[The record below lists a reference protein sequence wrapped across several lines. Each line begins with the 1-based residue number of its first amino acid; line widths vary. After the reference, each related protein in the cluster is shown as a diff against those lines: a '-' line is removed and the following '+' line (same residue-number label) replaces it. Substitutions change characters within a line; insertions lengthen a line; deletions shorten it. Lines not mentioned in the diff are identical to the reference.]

1 MSSQSSYE
9 FYGAELSKMPP
20 LRAIAETL
28 VLDSRVRAVT
38 AAEAYELAL
47 AQSDVCVTDM
57 PVYPPAARR
66 LGLPEGARVLNNC
79 HGRIVGRSA
88 NARRFYNAL
97 SPADQQKV
105 LGDLREAMFDFQKRP
120 LIKAHAILGLDRD
133 LMIKATLVGGLDD
146 AVNIFNWLA
155 NFTPYDELA
164 EEYAASPKLPIQD
177 ILVVGDNLW
186 ANADPFYNNHGGPQ
200 LALVDESANVIFNL
214 GMRYFGE
221 RKKGTLTLAWTS
233 GMRLGMAACHGGI
246 KEIDFSGCQDAA
258 AQKVGKRSIA
268 FFGLSGTGKSSH
280 TNSADNGG
288 TLPSGFKKVVLHDD
302 AFQIDCEQKVCRV
315 WEPTLFDKTD
325 SRPIGHADWRYIISV
340 MNHGLIEVDG
350 RVLPLGQDLRNSNGR
365 ALFDR
370 DLLGA
375 YVNRCDF
382 PDIICWLMKDSCLP
396 PLMRFSSQPLAVAMG
411 ASLMTRRNRAENV
424 PEEELAK
431 LVFVPFANPFRVY
444 ELWRDVLAF
453 AKVFD
458 QGATGYCFNSSG
470 FWKSSDVDL
479 RAIPLKTSL
488 RLQTALL
495 LNELEWEDVDLLP
508 GAQIP
513 TRASVEAILP
523 GYYDSYHPAN
533 VENRQA
539 YLATVRSRFRQR
551 MVFLQSSD
559 LHDRPGLL
567 LNLINALGVGGGLDE
582 GGEDSGSGE

>member
-9 FYGAELSKMPP
+9 FYGPDLSKMPP
-20 LRAIAETL
+20 LRGLAETL
-28 VLDSRVRAVT
+28 ILDPRVRLVN
-38 AAEAYELAL
+38 AAEAYELAC
-47 AQSDVCVTDM
+47 AQHDVAVTDM
-57 PVYPPAARR
+57 PVYPPAAKR
-66 LGLPEGARVLNNC
+66 LGLTKGAKVLNNC

-97 SPADQQKV
+97 TLSEQQKV
-105 LGDLREAMFDFQKRP
+105 LGDVREAMFDFQKRP

-133 LMIKATLVGGLDD
+133 LMIRATLVAGEDD
-146 AVNIFNWLA
+146 AVNVYNWLA
-155 NFTPYDELA
+155 NFTPFDELA
-164 EEYAASPKLPIQD
+164 KEYAKSPKLPIQD
-177 ILVVGDNLW
+177 ILIIGDNLW
-186 ANADPFYNNHGGPQ
+186 SNPDPFYNNHGGPQ
-200 LALVDESANVIFNL
+200 LALVDETANVIFNL

-246 KEIDFSGCQDAA
+246 KEIDFSGCKDAA
-258 AQKVGKRSIA
+258 AKKVGKRSIA

-288 TLPSGFKKVVLHDD
+288 TLPAGFKKVVLHDD
-302 AFQIDCEQKVCRV
+302 AFQIDCEEKVCRV

-325 SRPIGHADWRYIISV
+325 SRPLGNDDWRYIISV

-350 RVLPLGQDLRNSNGR
+350 KVLPLGQDVRNSNGR

-375 YVNRCDF
+375 YVNRCGF

-396 PLMRFSSQPLAVAMG
+396 PLMRFDDPSLAVAMG

-424 PEEELAK
+424 PEEELQK
-431 LVFVPFANPFRVY
+431 LVFVPYANPFRVY
-444 ELWRDVLAF
+444 ELWRDVQAF
-453 AKVFD
+453 AKVFQ

-470 FWKSSDVDL
+470 FWKASDVDL
-479 RAIPLKTSL
+479 RPIPLKTSL
-488 RLQTALL
+488 TLQTALL
-495 LNELEWEDVDLLP
+495 LDKLTWEKLDLLP

-523 GYYDSYHPAN
+523 GYYDTYHPNN
-533 VENRQA
+533 VENRPA
-539 YLATVRSRFRQR
+539 YLATLKNRFRQR
-551 MVFLQSSD
+551 MLFLQSSD
-559 LHDRPGLL
+559 LHDKPGLL
-567 LNLINALGVGGGLDE
+567 LSLINSLGVSCGDE
-582 GGEDSGSGE
+582 E

>member
-1 MSSQSSYE
+1 MSSQSSFE
-9 FYGAELSKMPP
+9 FYGPDLSKMPP
-20 LRAIAETL
+20 LRALAETL
-28 VLDSRVRAVT
+28 ILDPRVRLVN

-47 AQSDVCVTDM
+47 AQHDVALTDM

-66 LGLPEGARVLNNC
+66 LGLPKGACVLNNC

-97 SPADQQKV
+97 TLSEQQKV
-105 LGDLREAMFDFQKRP
+105 LGDVREAMFDFQKRP

-133 LMIKATLVGGLDD
+133 LMIRATLVAGADD
-146 AVNIFNWLA
+146 AVNVFNWLA
-155 NFTPYDELA
+155 NFTPFDELA
-164 EEYAASPKLPIQD
+164 KEYKKSPRLPIQD

-186 ANADPFYNNHGGPQ
+186 NNPDPFYSNHGGPQ
-200 LALVDESANVIFNL
+200 LALVDETANVIFNL

-246 KEIDFSGCQDAA
+246 KEIDFSCCDDAA
-258 AQKVGKRSIA
+258 AKSAGKRSIA

-280 TNSADNGG
+280 TNSPDNGG
-288 TLPSGFKKVVLHDD
+288 TLPAGCKKVVLHDD
-302 AFQIDCEQKVCRV
+302 AFQIDCAEKVCRV

-325 SRPIGHADWRYIISV
+325 SRPLGHDDWRYIISV
-340 MNHGLIEVDG
+340 MNHGLVEVGG

-375 YVNRCDF
+375 YVNRCGF

-396 PLMRFSSQPLAVAMG
+396 PLMRFSDPALAVAMG

-424 PEEELAK
+424 PEEELQK
-431 LVFVPFANPFRVY
+431 LVFVPYANPFRVY
-444 ELWRDVLAF
+444 ELWRDVQAF
-453 AKVFD
+453 TKVFH

-470 FWKSSDVDL
+470 FWKASDVDL
-479 RAIPLKTSL
+479 RDIPLKASL
-488 RLQTALL
+488 TLQTALL
-495 LNELEWEDVDLLP
+495 LDKLTWENLALLP

-513 TRASVEAILP
+513 TRKSVEAILP
-523 GYYDSYHPAN
+523 GYYDMYHPDN
-533 VENRQA
+533 VENRAA
-539 YLATVRSRFRQR
+539 YLATLKSRFRQR
-551 MVFLQSSD
+551 MMFLQSSD
-559 LHDRPGLL
+559 LHDKPGLL
-567 LNLINALGVGGGLDE
+567 LSLINALGITGGDDE
-582 GGEDSGSGE
+582 

>member
-9 FYGAELSKMPP
+9 YYGPDLAKMPP
-20 LRAIAETL
+20 LRAIAET
-28 VLDSRVRAVT
+28 VALDPRVRAVT

-57 PVYPPAARR
+57 PVYPPAAKR

-88 NARRFYNAL
+88 NARRFLNAL
-97 SPADQQKV
+97 TPPDQQRV

-120 LIKAHAILGLDRD
+120 LIKAHAVLGLDRD
-133 LMIKATLVGGLDD
+133 LMIKATLVGAQDD

-155 NFTPYDELA
+155 NFTPYAELA
-164 EEYAASPKLPIQD
+164 QAYEKSAKLPIQD

-186 ANADPFYNNHGGPQ
+186 ANADPYYHNHGGPQ
-200 LALVDESANVIFNL
+200 LALVDEKANVIFNL

-246 KEIDFSGCQDAA
+246 KEIDFSDCGDARA
-258 AQKVGKRSIA
+258 RAVGRRTVA

-288 TLPSGFKKVVLHDD
+288 TLPAGFKKVVLHDD

-325 SRPIGHADWRYIISV
+325 SRPIGHPDWRYIISV
-340 MNHGLIEVDG
+340 MNHGLVEVEG
-350 RVLPLGQDLRNSNGR
+350 KVLPLGQDLRNANGR

-375 YVNRCDF
+375 YVNRCGF
-382 PDIICWLMKDSCLP
+382 PDLICWLMKDSCLP
-396 PLMRFSSQPLAVAMG
+396 PLMRFKSPGLAVAMG

-444 ELWRDVLAF
+444 ELWRDVRAF
-453 AKVFD
+453 AKVFE
-458 QGATGYCFNSSG
+458 QGAVGYCFNSGG
-470 FWKSSDVDL
+470 FWKASDMDL
-479 RAIPLKTSL
+479 RGIPLATSL

-495 LNELEWEDVDLLP
+495 LNELEWEDLAILP

-513 TRASVEAILP
+513 ARASVEAILP
-523 GYYDSYHPAN
+523 GYYERYHPDN
-533 VENRQA
+533 VENRVA
-539 YLATVRSRFRQR
+539 YLATIRSRLRQR
-551 MVFLQSSD
+551 MAFLQSSD
-559 LHDRPGLL
+559 LHDKPGLL
-567 LNLINALGVGGGLDE
+567 LSLINALGVGGGQD
-582 GGEDSGSGE
+582 D

>member
-9 FYGAELSKMPP
+9 FYGADLTKMPP

-28 VLDSRVRAVT
+28 ILDSRVRAVS

-57 PVYPPAARR
+57 PVYAPAARR

-97 SPADQQKV
+97 TPPEQQKV

-120 LIKAHAILGLDRD
+120 LIKAHAVLGLDRD
-133 LMIKATLVGGLDD
+133 LMIKATLVGAEDD
-146 AVNIFNWLA
+146 AVNIFNWLS
-155 NFTPYDELA
+155 NFTPYAELA
-164 EEYAASPKLPIQD
+164 AEYEKSPKLPIQD
-177 ILVVGDNLW
+177 ILIIGDNLW

-246 KEIDFSGCQDAA
+246 KEIDFAGCEDKRAKA
-258 AQKVGKRSIA
+258 VGKRTVA

-288 TLPSGFKKVVLHDD
+288 TLPQGFKKVVLHDD

-325 SRPIGHADWRYIISV
+325 SRPIGHEDWRYIISV

-350 RVLPLGQDLRNSNGR
+350 KVLPLGQDRRNSNGR

-375 YVNRCDF
+375 YVNRCGF
-382 PDIICWLMKDSCLP
+382 PDLICWLMKDSCLP
-396 PLMRFSSQPLAVAMG
+396 PLLRFKSQALAVAMG

-444 ELWRDVLAF
+444 ELWRDVKAF
-453 AKVFD
+453 AKVFE
-458 QGATGYCFNSSG
+458 QGAVGYCFNSGG

-479 RAIPLKTSL
+479 QGIPLATSL

-495 LNELEWEDVDLLP
+495 LNELEWESLDILP

-513 TRASVEAILP
+513 TKASVEAILP
-523 GYYDSYHPAN
+523 GYYDRYHPDN
-533 VENRQA
+533 VENRAA

-559 LHDRPGLL
+559 LHDKPGLL
-567 LNLINALGVGGGLDE
+567 LSLINALGVGGGMD
-582 GGEDSGSGE
+582 D

>member
-9 FYGAELSKMPP
+9 FYGPEMGKMPP
-20 LRAIAETL
+20 LRAIAES
-28 VLDSRVRAVT
+28 VALDPRVRAVS
-38 AAEAYELAL
+38 AAEAYDLAL
-47 AQSDVCVTDM
+47 RQSDVCATDM
-57 PVYPPAARR
+57 AVYPPAARR
-66 LGLPEGARVLNNC
+66 LGLPRGARVLNNC

-88 NARRFYNAL
+88 QARRFMSAL
-97 SPADQQKV
+97 TPGEQQKV

-120 LIKAHAILGLDRD
+120 LIKAQAVLGLDRD
-133 LMIKATLVGGLDD
+133 LMIKATLVAAEDD
-146 AVNIFNWLA
+146 AVNVFNWLA
-155 NFTPYDELA
+155 NFTPFAELA
-164 EEYAASPKLPIQD
+164 DEYAKSPRLPIQD

-186 ANADPFYNNHGGPQ
+186 ANTDPFYHNHGGPQ
-200 LALVDESANVIFNL
+200 LALVDENANVIFNL

-246 KEIDFSGCQDAA
+246 KEIDFSHCADARA
-258 AQKVGKRSIA
+258 KAVGRRTVA

-288 TLPSGFKKVVLHDD
+288 TLPAGFRKVVLHDD

-325 SRPIGHADWRYIISV
+325 SRPLGHPDWRYIISV

-350 RVLPLGQDLRNSNGR
+350 KILPLGQDLRSANGR

-375 YVNRCDF
+375 YVNRCGF
-382 PDIICWLMKDSCLP
+382 PDLICWLMKDSCLP
-396 PLMRFSSQPLAVAMG
+396 PLLRFTSRDLAVAMG

-444 ELWRDVLAF
+444 ELWRDVRAF
-453 AKVFD
+453 AKVFA
-458 QGATGYCFNSSG
+458 QGAVGYCFNSGG
-470 FWKSSDVDL
+470 FWKSSDADL
-479 RAIPLKTSL
+479 RDVPLATSL

-495 LNELEWEDVDLLP
+495 LDELEWEDLDILP

-513 TRASVEAILP
+513 ARESVEAILP
-523 GYYDSYHPAN
+523 GYYDRYHPAN
-533 VENRQA
+533 VENHAA
-539 YLATVRSRFRQR
+539 YLSTIRSRLRQR

-559 LHDRPGLL
+559 LHDKPGLL
-567 LNLINALGVGGGLDE
+567 LSLINALGVGGG
-582 GGEDSGSGE
+582 EDDPE

>member
-9 FYGAELSKMPP
+9 FYGADLSKMPP

-28 VLDSRVRAVT
+28 ILDNRVRAVS

-47 AQSDVCVTDM
+47 EQPDVCMTDM
-57 PVYPPAARR
+57 PVYPLAAKR

-97 SPADQQKV
+97 TPPEQQKV

-120 LIKAHAILGLDRD
+120 LIKAHAVLGLDRD
-133 LMIKATLVGGLDD
+133 LMIKATLVGAVDD
-146 AVNIFNWLA
+146 AVNVFNWLA
-155 NFTPYDELA
+155 NFTPYAELA
-164 EEYAASPKLPIQD
+164 EVYEKSPQLPIQD
-177 ILVVGDNLW
+177 ILIIGDNLW
-186 ANADPFYNNHGGPQ
+186 SHLDPYYHNHGGPQ

-246 KEIDFSGCQDAA
+246 KEIDFSACQDPKA
-258 AQKVGKRSIA
+258 KTVGKRTMA

-288 TLPSGFKKVVLHDD
+288 TLPAGFKKVVLHDD

-325 SRPIGHADWRYIISV
+325 SRPIGHEDWRYIISV

-375 YVNRCDF
+375 YVNRCGF
-382 PDIICWLMKDSCLP
+382 PDLICWLMKDSCLP
-396 PLMRFSSQPLAVAMG
+396 PLLRFKSQALAVAMG

-444 ELWRDVLAF
+444 ELWRDVRAF
-453 AKVFD
+453 AKVFE
-458 QGATGYCFNSSG
+458 QGAVGYCFNSGG
-470 FWKSSDVDL
+470 FWKSSDMEL
-479 RAIPLKTSL
+479 RAIPLATSL

-495 LNELEWEDVDLLP
+495 LNELRWENLDILP

-513 TRASVEAILP
+513 TKASVDAILP
-523 GYYDSYHPAN
+523 GYYDLYHPAN
-533 VENRQA
+533 VENRAA

-567 LNLINALGVGGGLDE
+567 LSLINALGVGGGEDE
-582 GGEDSGSGE
+582 PA

>member
-1 MSSQSSYE
+1 MSSQSSFE
-9 FYGAELSKMPP
+9 FYGPDLAKMPP

-28 VLDSRVRAVT
+28 ILDPRVRTVS
-38 AAEAYELAL
+38 AAEAYKLAC
-47 AQSDVCVTDM
+47 QQHDVAVTDM
-57 PVYPPAARR
+57 PIYPPAAKR
-66 LGLPEGARVLNNC
+66 LGLKRGAKVLNNC

-97 SPADQQKV
+97 SLVEQQKV
-105 LGDLREAMFDFQKRP
+105 LGDIREAMFDFQKRP

-133 LMIKATLVGGLDD
+133 LMIKATLVGGVDD

-164 EEYAASPKLPIQD
+164 KEYEKSPRLPIQD
-177 ILVVGDNLW
+177 ILVIGDNLW
-186 ANADPFYNNHGGPQ
+186 NNLDPFYNNHGGPQ
-200 LALVDESANVIFNL
+200 LALVDETANVIFNL

-246 KEIDFSGCQDAA
+246 KELDFSACKDAA
-258 AQKVGKRSIA
+258 AKKVGRRSVA

-288 TLPSGFKKVVLHDD
+288 TLPKGFKKVVLHDD

-325 SRPIGHADWRYIISV
+325 SRPLGHEDWRYIISV
-340 MNHGLIEVDG
+340 MNHGLIEKDG
-350 RVLPLGQDLRNSNGR
+350 KVLPLGQDLRNSNGR

-375 YVNRCDF
+375 YVNRCGF
-382 PDIICWLMKDSCLP
+382 PDTICWLMKDSCLP
-396 PLMRFSSQPLAVAMG
+396 PVMRFSDPALAVAMG

-424 PEEELAK
+424 PEEELQK

-444 ELWRDVLAF
+444 ELWRDVQAF
-453 AKVFD
+453 TRVFTH
-458 QGATGYCFNSSG
+458 GATGYCFNSGG

-479 RAIPLKTSL
+479 RPIPLKTSL
-488 RLQTALL
+488 TIQTAIL
-495 LNELEWEDVDLLP
+495 LNKLEWEDLDFLP

-513 TRASVEAILP
+513 ARKSIDALLP
-523 GYYDSYHPAN
+523 GYYDAYDPAQ
-533 VENRQA
+533 VENRAA
-539 YLATVRSRFRQR
+539 YLATLRGRFRQR
-551 MVFLQSSD
+551 MMFLQSSD
-559 LHDRPGLL
+559 LHDKPSLL
-567 LNLINALGVGGGLDE
+567 LSLINALGIKGADE
-582 GGEDSGSGE
+582 E

>member
-9 FYGAELSKMPP
+9 FYGPDLSKMPP
-20 LRAIAETL
+20 LRALAETL
-28 VLDSRVRAVT
+28 ILDPRVRLVN
-38 AAEAYELAL
+38 AAEAYELAK
-47 AQSDVCVTDM
+47 AQHDVAVTDM
-57 PVYPPAARR
+57 PVYPPAAKR
-66 LGLPEGARVLNNC
+66 LGLPKGAKVLNNC

-97 SPADQQKV
+97 TPTEQQKV
-105 LGDLREAMFDFQKRP
+105 LGDIREAMFDFQKRP

-133 LMIKATLVGGLDD
+133 LMIRATLVAAEDD
-146 AVNIFNWLA
+146 AVNVFNWLA

-164 EEYAASPKLPIQD
+164 KEYEKSPKLPIQD
-177 ILVVGDNLW
+177 ILIIGDNLW
-186 ANADPFYNNHGGPQ
+186 NNPDPFYNNHGGPQ
-200 LALVDESANVIFNL
+200 LALVDETANVIFNL

-246 KEIDFSGCQDAA
+246 KEIDFSGCKDKAA
-258 AQKVGKRSIA
+258 KAVGKRSIA

-288 TLPSGFKKVVLHDD
+288 TLPEGFKKVVLHDD
-302 AFQIDCEQKVCRV
+302 AFQIDCEEKVCRV

-325 SRPIGHADWRYIISV
+325 SRPLGSDDWRYIISV

-350 RVLPLGQDLRNSNGR
+350 KVLPLGQDLRNSNGR

-375 YVNRCDF
+375 YVNRCGF

-396 PLMRFSSQPLAVAMG
+396 PLMRFDDPSLAVAMG

-424 PEEELAK
+424 PEEELQK
-431 LVFVPFANPFRVY
+431 LVFMPYANPFRVY
-444 ELWRDVLAF
+444 ELWRDVQAF
-453 AKVFD
+453 TKVFH
-458 QGATGYCFNSSG
+458 QGAVGYCFNSSG
-470 FWKSSDVDL
+470 FWKSSDLDL

-488 RLQTALL
+488 TLQTALL
-495 LNELEWEDVDLLP
+495 LDKLQWEKLDLLP

-523 GYYDSYHPAN
+523 GYYDAYHPDN
-533 VENRQA
+533 VENRAA
-539 YLATVRSRFRQR
+539 YIATVQSRFRQR
-551 MVFLQSSD
+551 MMFLQSSD
-559 LHDRPGLL
+559 LHDKPSLL
-567 LNLINALGVGGGLDE
+567 LSLINSLRVNN
-582 GGEDSGSGE
+582 GEAE

>member
-1 MSSQSSYE
+1 MSSQSSFEY
-9 FYGAELSKMPP
+9 YGADLAKMPP

-28 VLDSRVRAVT
+28 ILDRRVRAVT

-47 AQSDVCVTDM
+47 DQHDVAATDM
-57 PVYPPAARR
+57 PVYPPAAKR
-66 LGLPEGARVLNNC
+66 LGLPKGAKVLNNC

-97 SPADQQKV
+97 SGAEQQKV
-105 LGDLREAMFDFQKRP
+105 LGDIREAMFDFQKRP

-133 LMIKATLVGGLDD
+133 LMIKATLVASEDD
-146 AVNIFNWLA
+146 AVNVYNWLA
-155 NFTPYDELA
+155 NFTPFDELA
-164 EEYAASPKLPIQD
+164 RVYAKSPKLPIQD
-177 ILVVGDNLW
+177 ILIIGDNLW
-186 ANADPFYNNHGGPQ
+186 NNPDPFYNNHGGPQ
-200 LALVDESANVIFNL
+200 LALVDETANVIFNL

-246 KEIDFSGCQDAA
+246 KELDFSGCKDKAA
-258 AQKVGKRSIA
+258 KKVGKRSIA

-288 TLPSGFKKVVLHDD
+288 TLPQGFSKVVLHDD

-325 SRPIGHADWRYIISV
+325 SRPLGHPDWRYIISV
-340 MNHGLIEVDG
+340 MNHGLIEQAG

-375 YVNRCDF
+375 YVNRCGF
-382 PDIICWLMKDSCLP
+382 PDVICWLMKDSCLP
-396 PLMRFSSQPLAVAMG
+396 PVMRFKDPALAVAMG

-424 PEEELAK
+424 PEEELQK

-444 ELWRDVLAF
+444 ELWRDVEAF
-453 AKVFD
+453 TKVFN
-458 QGATGYCFNSSG
+458 QGATGYCFNSGG

-479 RAIPLKTSL
+479 RKIPLATSL
-488 RLQTALL
+488 TIQTAIL
-495 LNELEWEDVDLLP
+495 LNKLEWENLDLLP

-513 TRASVEAILP
+513 TKKSIDALLP
-523 GYYDSYHPAN
+523 GYYDAYHPGN
-533 VENRQA
+533 VENRAA
-539 YLATVRSRFRQR
+539 YLATVRGRFRQR
-551 MVFLQSSD
+551 MMFLQSSD
-559 LHDRPGLL
+559 LHDKPSLL
-567 LNLINALGVGGGLDE
+567 LSLINALGVT
-582 GGEDSGSGE
+582 GGEDE

>member
-1 MSSQSSYE
+1 MSSQSSFE
-9 FYGAELSKMPP
+9 FYGADLAKMPP

-28 VLDSRVRAVT
+28 VLDSRVRAVS

-47 AQSDVCVTDM
+47 SQSDVCVTDM

-97 SPADQQKV
+97 SAADQQKV

-120 LIKAHAILGLDRD
+120 LIKAHAVLGLDRD
-133 LMIKATLVGGLDD
+133 LMIKATLVGGVDD

-155 NFTPYDELA
+155 NFTPFDELA
-164 EEYAASPKLPIQD
+164 EAYAGSPRLPIQD

-186 ANADPFYNNHGGPQ
+186 NNLDPYYHNHGGPQ
-200 LALVDESANVIFNL
+200 LALVDEGANVIFNL

-246 KEIDFSGCQDAA
+246 KEIDFSDCQDETAR
-258 AQKVGKRSIA
+258 KVGKRSIA

-288 TLPSGFKKVVLHDD
+288 TLPAGTRKVVLHDD

-325 SRPIGHADWRYIISV
+325 SRAIGHDDWRYIISV

-375 YVNRCDF
+375 YVNRCGF
-382 PDIICWLMKDSCLP
+382 PDVICWLMKDSCLP
-396 PLMRFSSQPLAVAMG
+396 PLLRFASQPLAVAMG

-444 ELWRDVLAF
+444 ELWRDVQAF

-458 QGATGYCFNSSG
+458 QGAVGYCFNSSG

-495 LNELEWEDVDLLP
+495 LNELQWEDLDILP

-523 GYYDSYHPAN
+523 GYYDAYHPAN
-533 VENRQA
+533 VENRPA

-567 LNLINALGVGGGLDE
+567 LNLINALGVGGGE
-582 GGEDSGSGE
+582 EEDGPGN

>member
-9 FYGAELSKMPP
+9 FYGPDLSKMPP
-20 LRAIAETL
+20 LRALAETL
-28 VLDSRVRAVT
+28 ILDPRVRLVS
-38 AAEAYELAL
+38 AAEAYELAK
-47 AQSDVCVTDM
+47 AQHDVAVTDM
-57 PVYPPAARR
+57 PVYPPAAKR
-66 LGLPEGARVLNNC
+66 LGLPKGAKVLNNC

-97 SPADQQKV
+97 TPTEQQKV
-105 LGDLREAMFDFQKRP
+105 LGDIREAMFDFQKRP
-120 LIKAHAILGLDRD
+120 LIKAHAILGLDKD
-133 LMIKATLVGGLDD
+133 LMIRATLVAGEDD
-146 AVNIFNWLA
+146 AVNVFNWLA

-164 EEYAASPKLPIQD
+164 KEYEKSPKLPIQD
-177 ILVVGDNLW
+177 ILIIGDNLW
-186 ANADPFYNNHGGPQ
+186 NNPDQFYNNHGGPQ
-200 LALVDESANVIFNL
+200 LALVDETANVIFNL

-246 KEIDFSGCQDAA
+246 KEIDFSGCKDKAA
-258 AQKVGKRSIA
+258 KAVGKRSIA

-288 TLPSGFKKVVLHDD
+288 TLPEGFKKVVLHDD
-302 AFQIDCEQKVCRV
+302 AFQIDCEEKVCRV

-325 SRPIGHADWRYIISV
+325 SRPLGSDDWRYIISV

-350 RVLPLGQDLRNSNGR
+350 KVLPLGQDLRNSNGR

-375 YVNRCDF
+375 YVNRCGF

-396 PLMRFSSQPLAVAMG
+396 PLMRFDDPSLAVAMG

-424 PEEELAK
+424 PEEELQK
-431 LVFVPFANPFRVY
+431 LVFMPYANPFRVY
-444 ELWRDVLAF
+444 ELWRDVQAF
-453 AKVFD
+453 TKVFH
-458 QGATGYCFNSSG
+458 QGAVGYCFNSSG
-470 FWKSSDVDL
+470 FWKSSDLDL

-488 RLQTALL
+488 TLQTALL
-495 LNELEWEDVDLLP
+495 LDKLQWEKLDLLP

-523 GYYDSYHPAN
+523 GYYDAYHPDN
-533 VENRQA
+533 VENRAA
-539 YLATVRSRFRQR
+539 YIATVQSRFRQR
-551 MVFLQSSD
+551 MMFLQSSD
-559 LHDRPGLL
+559 LHDKPSLL
-567 LNLINALGVGGGLDE
+567 LSLINSLRVNN
-582 GGEDSGSGE
+582 GEAE

>member
-9 FYGAELSKMPP
+9 FYGADLTKMPP

-28 VLDSRVRAVT
+28 VLDSRVRAVS

-57 PVYPPAARR
+57 PVYPPAAKR

-97 SPADQQKV
+97 TPPEQQKV

-120 LIKAHAILGLDRD
+120 LIKAHAVLGLDRD
-133 LMIKATLVGGLDD
+133 LMIKATLVGAQDD
-146 AVNIFNWLA
+146 AVNIFNWLS
-155 NFTPYDELA
+155 NFTPYAELA
-164 EEYAASPKLPIQD
+164 EEYEKSPKLPIQD
-177 ILVVGDNLW
+177 ILVIGDNLW

-246 KEIDFSGCQDAA
+246 KEIDFSACQDAR
-258 AQKVGKRSIA
+258 AQAVGKRTVA

-288 TLPSGFKKVVLHDD
+288 TLPQGFKKVVLHDD

-325 SRPIGHADWRYIISV
+325 SRPIGHEDWRYIISV

-350 RVLPLGQDLRNSNGR
+350 KVLPLGQDRRNSNGR

-375 YVNRCDF
+375 YVNRCGF
-382 PDIICWLMKDSCLP
+382 PDLICWLMKDSCLP
-396 PLMRFSSQPLAVAMG
+396 PLLRFKSQALAVAMG

-424 PEEELAK
+424 PEEELQK

-444 ELWRDVLAF
+444 ELWRDVKAF
-453 AKVFD
+453 AKVFE
-458 QGATGYCFNSSG
+458 QGAVGYCFNSGG

-479 RAIPLKTSL
+479 QGIPLATSL

-495 LNELEWEDVDLLP
+495 LNELEWESLDILP

-513 TRASVEAILP
+513 TKASVEAILP
-523 GYYDSYHPAN
+523 GYYDRYHPDN
-533 VENRQA
+533 VENRAA

-559 LHDRPGLL
+559 LHDKPGLL
-567 LNLINALGVGGGLDE
+567 LSLINALGVGGGMD
-582 GGEDSGSGE
+582 D

>member
-9 FYGAELSKMPP
+9 FYGSDLTKMPP

-28 VLDSRVRAVT
+28 ILDSRVRAVS

-47 AQSDVCVTDM
+47 SQPDVSLTDM
-57 PVYPPAARR
+57 PVYPPAAKR
-66 LGLPEGARVLNNC
+66 LGLPEGAKVLNNC

-88 NARRFYNAL
+88 NARRFYNAIT
-97 SPADQQKV
+97 PPEQQKV

-155 NFTPYDELA
+155 NFTPYAELA
-164 EEYAASPKLPIQD
+164 AAYEKSPKLPIQD
-177 ILVVGDNLW
+177 VLIIGDNLW
-186 ANADPFYNNHGGPQ
+186 SNPDPYYHNHGGPQ
-200 LALVDESANVIFNL
+200 LALVDEAANVIFNL

-246 KEIDFSGCQDAA
+246 KEIDFSACRDEKAKA
-258 AQKVGKRSIA
+258 VGKRTMA

-288 TLPSGFKKVVLHDD
+288 TLPAGFSKVVLHDD

-325 SRPIGHADWRYIISV
+325 SRPIGHGDWRYIISV

-350 RVLPLGQDLRNSNGR
+350 KVLPLGQDLRNSNGR

-375 YVNRCDF
+375 YVNRCGF
-382 PDIICWLMKDSCLP
+382 PDLICWLMKDSCLP
-396 PLMRFSSQPLAVAMG
+396 PLLRFKSPALAVAMG

-444 ELWRDVLAF
+444 ELWRDVRAF
-453 AKVFD
+453 AKVFE
-458 QGATGYCFNSSG
+458 QGAVGYCFNSGG
-470 FWKSSDVDL
+470 FWKASDVDL
-479 RAIPLKTSL
+479 NGIPLATSL

-495 LNELEWEDVDLLP
+495 LNELSWENLDILP

-513 TRASVEAILP
+513 TKASVDAILP
-523 GYYDSYHPAN
+523 GYYDRYHPDN
-533 VENRQA
+533 VENRAA
-539 YLATVRSRFRQR
+539 YLSTVRSRFRQR

-567 LNLINALGVGGGLDE
+567 LSLINALGVGGGEDE
-582 GGEDSGSGE
+582 SV